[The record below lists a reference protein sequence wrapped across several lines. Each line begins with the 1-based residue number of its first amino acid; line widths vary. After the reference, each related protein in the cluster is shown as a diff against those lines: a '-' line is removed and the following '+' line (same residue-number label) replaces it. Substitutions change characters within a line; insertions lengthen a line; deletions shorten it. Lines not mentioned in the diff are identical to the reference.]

1 MQIKTFISNNKNYY
15 LYIFLITLILIIFK
29 WVYSFLIFSQ
39 EDLSLKT
46 INESVSDGY
55 YYFPLIKYLALID
68 FNISFDKNIE
78 NLRYI
83 PLPLG
88 GIIFHSFLLKVFDNF
103 FISIFIIELLSLYL
117 YLTIFFF
124 DI

>member
-1 MQIKTFISNNKNYY
+1 MGLF
-15 LYIFLITLILIIFK
+15 
-29 WVYSFLIFSQ
+29 FLIFSQ

-46 INESVSDGY
+46 INESVSDG

-88 GIIFHSFLLKVFDNF
+88 GIIFIH
-103 FISIFIIELLSLYL
+103 FIKSV
-117 YLTIFFF
+117 
-124 DI
+124 